1 MYNNLTNDELTEYGE
16 YKSSFLLDTA
26 ASGNYGDLRTKAKK
40 KRRIKTGKGILVG
53 CANGNLMSQVAAAE
67 VPFDKIP
74 SGAKDMQ
81 LFEHMHTPLLSGGKL
96 VENDCNIMFDKP
108 HATVLQGATKERI
121 RNIIAEAEE
130 EAPDDIVMTVPFDAN
145 TLTWRTGTDDA
156 LQVKGRACNVH

>member
-26 ASGNYGDLRTKAKK
+26 ASGNYGDLQTKAKK
-40 KRRIKTGKGILVG
+40 KRRIKAGKGILVG

-74 SGAKDMQ
+74 PGAKDMQ

-108 HATVLQGATKERI
+108 HATVLQGATKEKI
-121 RNIIAEAEE
+121 WNIIAEAEE
-130 EAPDDIVMTVPFDAN
+130 EAPDDIIMTVPFDAN
-145 TLTWRTGTDDA
+145 TLTWRTGT
-156 LQVKGRACNVH
+156 VV